1 MYWYDSRFSYRK
13 LPSLSYKGRIAES
26 GYSGLCVDMVA
37 RTKVDGKE
45 NDEDDHKRIHSTQRS
60 RSSYSPD
67 GDDLPL
73 TQPVKNDVDIENEYD
88 VDECQPLTQKQEKQ
102 GGLHARLEPLRKSST
117 DCIEDCIKN
126 ERADTAGKDIEV
138 QVGSKALGQ
147 PYGLKGGT
155 EYVLCDVLDHRITK
169 SCADGKEKEEFKC
182 AFYSTELRT
191 LGKKKQWLPL
201 RRLVSYNCMAEKV
214 QGALGRI
221 VMKTRGASV
230 SCLIEEVAQ
239 KMNVN
244 LDFVQE
250 IAKKRK
256 TIIHVN
262 NKRIKRLK
270 A

>member
-1 MYWYDSRFSYRK
+1 MSWYDVRFSNQK
-13 LPSLSYKGRIAES
+13 LPSLIGRVSES

-45 NDEDDHKRIHSTQRS
+45 NDEDDHKRFHSTQRS
-60 RSSYSPD
+60 RPSYSPD

-88 VDECQPLTQKQEKQ
+88 VDQCWSLTQKQEKQ
-102 GGLHARLEPLRKSST
+102 GGLHARLEPLRKIST
-117 DCIEDCIKN
+117 DCNEDCIKN
-126 ERADTAGKDIEV
+126 ERVDMADKDIAV

-147 PYGLKGGT
+147 PYGLKGCN

-169 SCADGKEKEEFKC
+169 SCVDGKEKEEFKC
-182 AFYSTELRT
+182 AFYLTELRT
-191 LGKKKQWLPL
+191 SGKKKQWLPL

-221 VMKTRGASV
+221 AMKKRGASM
-230 SCLIEEVAQ
+230 SCLIKEVAQ
-239 KMNVN
+239 EMNVN

-250 IAKKRK
+250 IAKKRNA
-256 TIIHVN
+256 IIHVD

>member
-1 MYWYDSRFSYRK
+1 MLGF
-13 LPSLSYKGRIAES
+13 LPKAAVSYKGRISES

-45 NDEDDHKRIHSTQRS
+45 NDEDDHKRFRSTQRS

-73 TQPVKNDVDIENEYD
+73 TQPVKNDVDIGNEYD
-88 VDECQPLTQKQEKQ
+88 VDQCRPLPQKQEKQ
-102 GGLHARLEPLRKSST
+102 GVLHARLEPLRKIST

-126 ERADTAGKDIEV
+126 ERVDTAGKDIEV

-147 PYGLKGGT
+147 PYGLKGGK
-155 EYVLCDVLDHRITK
+155 EFVLCDLLDHRITK
-169 SCADGKEKEEFKC
+169 SCVDGKEKEEFKC
-182 AFYSTELRT
+182 AFYSTKLRT
-191 LGKKKQWLPL
+191 LGRKKQWLPL
-201 RRLVSYNCMAEKV
+201 RRLVSYNHMADKV
-214 QGALGRI
+214 QVALTRI
-221 VMKTRGASV
+221 AMKKRGASMP
-230 SCLIEEVAQ
+230 SLIEDVAQ
-239 KMNVN
+239 EMNVN

-250 IAKKRK
+250 IAKKRRA
-256 TIIHVN
+256 IIHVD